1 MIRNLA
7 SSVAPQRREP
17 NVIDLPLFA
26 YDVVMCDPPWPWETY
41 SAAGAAKSPTAQ
53 YRTMSFAEIDALR
66 VGDLLAPGGVL
77 FLWCTWPLLATG
89 RQAETVR
96 RWGLEARTGG
106 VWAKRTATGRLRWG
120 TGYLMR
126 SCCEPFLL
134 ATLPASG
141 FRGAALPNLV
151 ETMATESLD
160 GLARE
165 HSRKPDEVYRLIEQA
180 TPGARR
186 ADIFA
191 RQRRP
196 GWDGWGDELGK
207 FDGEGSEA

>member
-1 MIRNLA
+1 MTT
-7 SSVAPQRREP
+7 
-17 NVIDLPLFA
+17 IDLPLFG

-41 SAAGAAKSPTAQ
+41 SAAGEAKSPTAQ
-53 YRTMSFAEIDALR
+53 YRTMGFAEIDALR
-66 VGDLLAPGGVL
+66 VGDLLAPGGIL
-77 FLWCTWPLLATG
+77 FLWCTWPLLVTG
-89 RQAETVR
+89 RQVETIR
-96 RWGLEARTGG
+96 RWGLEPRTGG
-106 VWAKRTATGRLRWG
+106 VWAKRTAAGKLRWG

-126 SCCEPFLL
+126 SCCEPFVL

-141 FRGAALPNLV
+141 FRGASLPNLI
-151 ETMATESLD
+151 EAPGLSEAPTLIDATAEAALD

-186 ADIFA
+186 ADVFA

-196 GWDGWGDELGK
+196 GWDGWGDELSK
-207 FDGEGSEA
+207 FGGEVA